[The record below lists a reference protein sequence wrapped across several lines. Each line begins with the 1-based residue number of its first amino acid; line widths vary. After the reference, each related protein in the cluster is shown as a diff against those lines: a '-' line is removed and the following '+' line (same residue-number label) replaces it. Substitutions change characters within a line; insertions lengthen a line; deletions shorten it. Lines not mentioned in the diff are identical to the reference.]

1 MTLSCT
7 LFRDRKW
14 RRLPSIALFLLLSWG
29 VSALCGLF
37 PSPADNLTI
46 LFQAQL
52 TGDPVPESAARSAAR
67 DLIPAIAPTA
77 LISLGQAIFNLI
89 PLPPL
94 DGSKILY
101 GLLPDSVYFGIMR
114 YENWLSLILFVV
126 LFSGVLDGPLISIR
140 TVIFDGMNNLCA
152 LIL

>member
-1 MTLSCT
+1 MTLSRT

-14 RRLPSIALFLLLSWG
+14 RWLPSIALFLLLSWG

-77 LISLGQAIFNLI
+77 LISLGAILVSLF
-89 PLPPL
+89 
-94 DGSKILY
+94 GCAA
-101 GLLPDSVYFGIMR
+101 LLKKKV
-114 YENWLSLILFVV
+114 SL
-126 LFSGVLDGPLISIR
+126 
-140 TVIFDGMNNLCA
+140 
-152 LIL
+152 